1 MRNEAN
7 IPVPDAGAMRRRMM
21 RWLAGALAA
30 LIGCL
35 GSGPAGAG
43 TATGTLSV
51 QMTIT
56 ASCTIGTTSM
66 TFTSQLGAG
75 LVSSAATATGSIS
88 VTCTNQAPY
97 AIGLDN
103 GANYSA
109 TRRMVFNSTN
119 YLPYGLYT
127 NAALTI
133 PWSTATGSSTCTTS
147 TNCYTGTGTGSAQ
160 SISVYGQVPTV
171 ATAPPPGTYSDTVN
185 ITIYF

>member
-1 MRNEAN
+1 MA
-7 IPVPDAGAMRRRMM
+7 
-21 RWLAGALAA
+21 
-30 LIGCL
+30 
-35 GSGPAGAG
+35 PAGAG

-75 LVSSAATATGSIS
+75 LLATAATATGSIS
-88 VTCTNQAPY
+88 VTCTDQAPY

-103 GANYSA
+103 GANYST
-109 TRRMVFNSTN
+109 TRRMVFNASN

-127 NAALTI
+127 NGGMTI
-133 PWSTATGSSTCTTS
+133 PWSTATGSNTCTTS
-147 TNCYTGTGTGSAQ
+147 SDCYTGTGNGSAQ
-160 SISVYGQVPTV
+160 SIPVYGQVPTV
-171 ATAPPPGTYSDTVN
+171 GSVPPPGTYTDTVG